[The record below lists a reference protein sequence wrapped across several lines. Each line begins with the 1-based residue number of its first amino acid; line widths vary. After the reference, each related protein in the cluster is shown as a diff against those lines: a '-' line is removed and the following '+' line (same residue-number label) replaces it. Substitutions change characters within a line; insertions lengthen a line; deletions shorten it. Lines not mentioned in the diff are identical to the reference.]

1 MNDTT
6 DKLSTLMDGELR
18 DHHEQDKLFDKL
30 SSDGEMKAA
39 WQRYHLARDAIKGQ
53 LSDFPKLDVS
63 EAVRE
68 SLKSEPVILTPIWQR
83 LNPRFVMKQ
92 VAGLAV
98 AAAVGTIAVLSVQQ
112 AQVATPDNNTIAQA
126 NNQPV
131 KSQLASPTGQI
142 RQVSFTTREKLDA
155 AVESKLSGYLVNH
168 NEFSNSVRVSG
179 VMPYT
184 RIVGY
189 VPAASSKQ
197 VNNDK

>member
-18 DHHEQDKLFDKL
+18 DADILLDNLAKDEALQKT
-30 SSDGEMKAA
+30 
-39 WQRYHLARDAIKGQ
+39 WQRYHLARDAVKGQ
-53 LSDFPKLDVS
+53 LSDFPGLDVS
-63 EAVRE
+63 AAVHE
-68 SLKSEPVILTPIWQR
+68 SLKSEPVILTPIWKR
-83 LNPRFVMKQ
+83 IHPHFVMKQ

-112 AQVATPDNNTIAQA
+112 AQIASPDNNTIAQV

-131 KSQLASPTGQI
+131 KSQLASSSGQI

-168 NEFSNSVRVSG
+168 NEFSNSIRVSG

-189 VPAASSKQ
+189 VPAASSEQ

>member
-18 DHHEQDKLFDKL
+18 DADKLLDQLANNK
-30 SSDGEMKAA
+30 EMKQA

-53 LSDFPKLDVS
+53 LSDFPGLDVS
-63 EAVRE
+63 AAVHE
-68 SLKSEPVILTPIWQR
+68 SLKSEPVILTPIWKR
-83 LNPRFVMKQ
+83 MNPRFVMKQ

-112 AQVATPDNNTIAQA
+112 AQITTPGNNTIAQV

-131 KSQLASPTGQI
+131 KSQLASSTGQI

-168 NEFSNSVRVSG
+168 NEFSNTVRMSG

-189 VPAASSKQ
+189 VPAASSEQ

>member
-18 DHHEQDKLFDKL
+18 DHREQGKLFDEL
-30 SSDGEMKAA
+30 ASDEGMKEA

-53 LSDFPKLDVS
+53 LSDFPNLDVS
-63 EAVRE
+63 AAVHE

-112 AQVATPDNNTIAQA
+112 AQIADADNNTIAQVD
-126 NNQPV
+126 NQPV
-131 KSQLASPTGQI
+131 KSQVASATGQI
-142 RQVSFTTREKLDA
+142 RQVSFTTREKLDV

>member
-6 DKLSTLMDGELR
+6 DKLSALMDGELH
-18 DHHEQDKLFDKL
+18 DADKLIEQLAADE
-30 SSDGEMKAA
+30 EMKEV
-39 WQRYHLARDAIKGQ
+39 WQRYHLARDAMKGQ
-53 LSDFPKLDVS
+53 LSDFSKLDVS
-63 EAVRE
+63 AAVRE
-68 SLKSEPVILTPIWQR
+68 SLQSEPVILTSIWKR
-83 LNPRFVMKQ
+83 MNPRFVMKQ

-112 AQVATPDNNTIAQA
+112 AQVTATDNDTIAKA
-126 NNQPV
+126 ISQPA
-131 KSQLASPTGQI
+131 KTQLASTPAQI

-189 VPAASSKQ
+189 VPAASAKQ